1 MFGNV
6 FIAFFA
12 GVGAAIFVY
21 RKTSYRGTGDF
32 KKQAA
37 PAFFAGV
44 LSFLI
49 MLTILWSFFS

>member
-12 GVGAAIFVY
+12 GVGAAIFIY

-32 KKQAA
+32 KKQVA
-37 PAFFAGV
+37 PALFAGI

-49 MLTILWSFFS
+49 ALTVLWTLFG

>member
-6 FIAFFA
+6 TIAFFI
-12 GVGAAIFVY
+12 GIGAAIFIY

-32 KKQAA
+32 KMQVA

-44 LSFLI
+44 LTFLI
-49 MLTILWSFFS
+49 SLTILWTIFG